1 MAFKPEEGLA
11 LVSYARSVI
20 AEDLGGLRATAP
32 EGGIYE
38 ALAATF
44 VTLRSGSMLRGCIGT
59 LEAHVPLRVDIAH
72 NARAAAFEDPRF
84 HPVHESE
91 LETLTVEVSVLSP
104 RERIAF
110 VDERSAIAALRPG
123 IDGVVLRHGRHRGTF
138 LPQVWDEL
146 PDPERFLSELK
157 RKAAL
162 PRDFWAP
169 GIELERYTVVKF
181 VDQPAREP
189 ARKDVY
195 PS

>member
-1 MAFKPEEGLA
+1 MAFRPEEGRTLA
-11 LVSYARSVI
+11 SYARSVI
-20 AEDLGGLRATAP
+20 AEALGGRRAIEP
-32 EGGIYE
+32 EGEIYE
-38 ALAATF
+38 ALGATF
-44 VTLRSGSMLRGCIGT
+44 VTLKSGSMLRGCIGT
-59 LEAHVPLRVDIAH
+59 LEAHAPLRADVAR

-84 HPVHESE
+84 HPVRE
-91 LETLTVEVSVLSP
+91 LELEELSVEVSVLSA

-110 VDERSAIAALRPG
+110 LDEPSAIAALRPG
-123 IDGVVLRHGRHRGTF
+123 VDGVVLRHGRHRGTF

-146 PDPERFLSELK
+146 PEPARFLSELK

-181 VDQPAREP
+181 VDLPAQPP
-189 ARKDVY
+189 ARKDAY